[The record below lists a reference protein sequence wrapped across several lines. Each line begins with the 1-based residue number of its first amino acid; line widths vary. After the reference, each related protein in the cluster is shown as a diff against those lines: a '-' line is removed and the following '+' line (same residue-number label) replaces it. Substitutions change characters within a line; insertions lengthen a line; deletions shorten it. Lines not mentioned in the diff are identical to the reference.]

1 MRHTENIKAQFGGMA
16 IACPSN
22 RVCTSDQSKPCAGHK
37 ASQLP
42 SVLSKTSGT
51 TQGPYLRPSM
61 AQTDLPG
68 SPRGCTGA
76 SKQCKCSCSW
86 ERRQIKGR
94 VSLPLLQSDI
104 KISLDE
110 KCLGLLL
117 FV

>member
-16 IACPSN
+16 IACHSN

-86 ERRQIKGR
+86 ERWQIKGR

-104 KISLDE
+104 KIRLDE